1 MNGNHSEKSMNL
13 PMKTPIDDLIK
24 QALEHYGRLSKECCD
39 WNSLVPKAIR
49 EYGELEKLRQWR
61 DEAAFPS
68 CETCPLD
75 IDDPKLL
82 NPPSTCYIAR
92 HWAQSKCPKDIWAKQ
107 AFGGGAEKK

>member
-1 MNGNHSEKSMNL
+1 MNL
-13 PMKTPIDDLIK
+13 KEQIVK
-24 QALEHYGRLSKECCD
+24 ALEEDGFDKDS
-39 WNSLVPKAIR
+39 R
-49 EYGELEKLRQWR
+49 EEIIGVITPALA
-61 DEAAFPS
+61 EAAFPS